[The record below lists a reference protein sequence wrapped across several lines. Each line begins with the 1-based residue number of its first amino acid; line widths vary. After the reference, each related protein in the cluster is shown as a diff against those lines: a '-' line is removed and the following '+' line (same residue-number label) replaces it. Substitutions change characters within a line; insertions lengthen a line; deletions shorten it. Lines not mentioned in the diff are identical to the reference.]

1 MNCVHFRE
9 QYSEFAD
16 GFLDEADEI
25 AMLVHRSECETCK
38 RFDAA
43 YRAGANTLRGL
54 PDLEVSE
61 GFHDRLQ
68 ARILIACSTPEPV
81 ATGWRRWPAG
91 MLVLVGMLS
100 VAGWQFADHRLP
112 GGRVAAANF
121 VVRFGDTSLT
131 WPGRV
136 PMIPVSRDSSRLAAP
151 EGAQLQIAVD
161 HMVVR

>member
-25 AMLVHRSECETCK
+25 GMLRHRSECESCR

-43 YRAGANTLRGL
+43 YREGANTLRGL
-54 PDLEVSE
+54 PDIEVSE

-68 ARILIACSTPEPV
+68 ARILIACSAPEPV
-81 ATGWRRWPAG
+81 VSGWRRWPAG
-91 MLVLVGMLS
+91 MLILVAVMS

-112 GGRVAAANF
+112 GRVSASNF

-131 WPGRV
+131 WPGSI
-136 PMIPVSRDSSRLAAP
+136 PMIPVSRDSTRRD
-151 EGAQLQIAVD
+151 GAQLQIAVD
-161 HMVVR
+161 HMIVR